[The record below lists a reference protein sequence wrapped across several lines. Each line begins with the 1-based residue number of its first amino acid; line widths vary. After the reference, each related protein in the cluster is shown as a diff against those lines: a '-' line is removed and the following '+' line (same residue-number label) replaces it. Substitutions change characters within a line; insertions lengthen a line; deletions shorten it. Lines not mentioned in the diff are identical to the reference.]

1 MLAWENSGFSID
13 ASVRVGLLDRDV
25 PSYFKSLEHLLR
37 YCARPAFALERLA
50 VLPGRD
56 GRPERIRYSL
66 PRHKRGTWVGP
77 GRKRKAT
84 APGERGVVDLPPGEF
99 LDRLADLVP
108 PPRRHR
114 HRYHGV
120 FAPNHPLRPTVT
132 ALAIGNLGTRADAA
146 SPLTTADGRGER
158 TPDAPP
164 RSHDTSRVAWAKLIA
179 RIAEDFPLACPACG
193 GDIRLV
199 AFITDPAPIRKIL
212 VHLGEPLEPPPL
224 APARGPPAGWH
235 ELVQAHDDRDAIQ
248 AAPDDLPMIDI
259 PSL

>member
-1 MLAWENSGFSID
+1 M
-13 ASVRVGLLDRDV
+13 
-25 PSYFKSLEHLLR
+25 
-37 YCARPAFALERLA
+37 
-50 VLPGRD
+50 LPGRD

-84 APGERGVVDLPPGEF
+84 APGEQGVVDLPPGEF

-132 ALAIGNLGTRADAA
+132 APAIGNLGTRADAA
-146 SPLTTADGRGER
+146 SPLTPADGRGER

-179 RIAEDFPLACPACG
+179 RIAEDFPL
-193 GDIRLV
+193 
-199 AFITDPAPIRKIL
+199 
-212 VHLGEPLEPPPL
+212 EPPPL
-224 APARGPPAGWH
+224 APTRGPPAGWH

-248 AAPDDLPMIDI
+248 APPDDLPVIDI
-259 PSL
+259 RSL